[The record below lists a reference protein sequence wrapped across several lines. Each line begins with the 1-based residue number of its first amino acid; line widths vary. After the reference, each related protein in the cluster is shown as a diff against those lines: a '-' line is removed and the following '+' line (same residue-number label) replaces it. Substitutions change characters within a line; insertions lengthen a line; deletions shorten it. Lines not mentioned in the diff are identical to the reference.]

1 MTLRLLVPSLLHP
14 QSGMNHSGR
23 WSQPFFNSCLWG
35 APVKSKEVETPHLEG
50 PKEEHFLPL
59 PPSSLKDQ
67 NLPQEDWK
75 GSPCQACLLMPILQS
90 LPHPT
95 PPHPLL
101 QTTDG
106 STSAPS
112 DVAFYLPALHL
123 LPSPGRS
130 LCPLLNSALPIL
142 APGHHLPSLYLCVWL
157 ASFPQGEASNPV
169 CPRVPWGQQVL
180 IHPMCV
186 E

>member
-130 LCPLLNSALPIL
+130 LCPLLNCPPNSCPRTPSAQLI
-142 APGHHLPSLYLCVWL
+142 SLCVV
-157 ASFPQGEASNPV
+157 SIIPPRRGFESCVPQSPLGPAGAHSSHV
-169 CPRVPWGQQVL
+169 C
-180 IHPMCV
+180 
-186 E
+186 